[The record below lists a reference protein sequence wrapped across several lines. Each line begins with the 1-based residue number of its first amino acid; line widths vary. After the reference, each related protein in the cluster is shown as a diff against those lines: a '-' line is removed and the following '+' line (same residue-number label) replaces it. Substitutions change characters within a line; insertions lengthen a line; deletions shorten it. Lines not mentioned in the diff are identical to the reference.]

1 MYVAYFLLYRID
13 EMNKLI
19 KGLQNK
25 GFNLCTISID
35 ELVECQRDSEDWTVY
50 ITEDYSSVAVSLCIP
65 MLFIT
70 LTDDEEFTNEEI
82 ELLKEDITSIGTQAE
97 NILEVFVPLSW
108 ID

>member
-1 MYVAYFLLYRID
+1 MSKLL
-13 EMNKLI
+13 E
-19 KGLQNK
+19 GLQDK
-25 GFNLCTISID
+25 GFNLSSIPVD
-35 ELVECQRDSEDWTVY
+35 ELIECWRNGEQWRVY
-50 ITEDYSSVAVSLCIP
+50 MTEDYSSVAVSLCIP

>member
-1 MYVAYFLLYRID
+1 MYVAYFLLYKVD
-13 EMNKLI
+13 GMNKLI
-19 KGLQNK
+19 KGLQAK
-25 GFNLCTISID
+25 RFNLSSISID
-35 ELVECQRDSEDWTVY
+35 ELVECKRDSEDWTIY
-50 ITEDYSSVAVSLCIP
+50 ITEDYSSVEISSYIP

-70 LTDDEEFTNEEI
+70 LTDDEEFTDEEI